1 MIPFLRSLVLAAA
14 LIGAP
19 LGVPIAGAQDA
30 LTQDHAPSA
39 GGSGLSLPDLSS
51 LDSGG
56 GGEAPTAA
64 TPGEGG
70 YTAWQIIQFGG
81 WVGYLIIALS
91 IVSLSLVIESFIT
104 IRRARLMPTDVV
116 DETRSMLSNGR
127 YDEAAK
133 RVENERSFVGYVV
146 HRGLRERDRGYEAM
160 VKAMED
166 AADEATGEKLRRI
179 EHLNIIANIATMLG
193 LLGTVLGLTSNF
205 NQISQTVGSVEPRM
219 LAGGI
224 FQALITTVMGLL
236 VGIPSLYFYGMFRN
250 RVDALITEATLA
262 AEHMTEMFKDGRG
275 GRGSAQAA
283 SR

>member
-1 MIPFLRSLVLAAA
+1 MIRILRSLVLVAA
-14 LIGAP
+14 LVGT
-19 LGVPIAGAQDA
+19 PIAGAQDA
-30 LTQDHAPSA
+30 LLNEHAPSEG

-51 LDSGG
+51 IDAGS
-56 GGEAPTAA
+56 GGEAPAA
-64 TPGEGG
+64 SGPGEGG

-104 IRRARLMPTDVV
+104 IRRARLMPKDVV
-116 DETRSMLSNGR
+116 DETRAMLENGR
-127 YDEAAK
+127 YDDAAK
-133 RVENERSFVGYVV
+133 RVESERSFVGYVV

-205 NQISQTVGSVEPRM
+205 NQISQTVGGIEPRM

-224 FQALITTVMGLL
+224 FQALITTVMGLI
-236 VGIPSLYFYGMFRN
+236 VGIPSLYFYGVFRN
-250 RVDALITEATLA
+250 RVDALITEATIA
-262 AEHMTEMFKDGRG
+262 AEHMTEVFKDGR